1 MIKRGIRQI
10 RCNIFLSNFL
20 INISYHIRELKFLI
34 RGKRIF
40 SQGKATFRKEEE
52 ALDGISEGVGIS
64 VDTELLSRGLI
75 IRDRIIGRFP

>member
-10 RCNIFLSNFL
+10 RCNIFLLNFL

-40 SQGKATFRKEEE
+40 SQGKATVTN
-52 ALDGISEGVGIS
+52 AIVQ
-64 VDTELLSRGLI
+64 LI
-75 IRDRIIGRFP
+75 IDTNKLLNAE

>member
-1 MIKRGIRQI
+1 MQYFFIKFSYKY
-10 RCNIFLSNFL
+10 FLSHPRIKISHSGEKDFL
-20 INISYHIRELKFLI
+20 AR
-34 RGKRIF
+34 
-40 SQGKATFRKEEE
+40 QGKATFRKEE